1 MVVFNIT
8 MNVDEQIEKDFVLFV
23 KETWIPML
31 VNEPLFSDAR
41 VCKVLVEEEMG
52 GKTFSL
58 QLNASSLPELEAF
71 EMNRFPIVYQ
81 VLHEKFMNKFVIF
94 TTKMEF
100 LHQINAQ

>member
-8 MNVDEQIEKDFVLFV
+8 INVDEQIEKDFLLFV
-23 KETWIPML
+23 KETWMPL
-31 VNEPLFSDAR
+31 LANETLFSDAR
-41 VCKVLVEEEMG
+41 ICKVLVEEEMG

-58 QLNASSLPELEAF
+58 QLSASSLSELETF
-71 EMNRFPIVYQ
+71 EKNKFPIVYQ

-100 LHQINAQ
+100 IHQINA